1 MLNSKQRA
9 YLRSLA
15 NTMKPITQ
23 IGKDGVNE
31 RFLEQLDNMLDTR
44 ELVKVNIL
52 ETAGLDAKETA
63 NAICN
68 ALRAEYVQAIGFKFT
83 LYRKQLF
90 LEICSRKTFSKFKLL
105 FHNEITLVFNF
116 KYKNVWKQYSMR
128 FNTQ

>member
-83 LYRKQLF
+83 IYRKNQEDQKIF
-90 LEICSRKTFSKFKLL
+90 FPGQKVPAKKVEEGMTRKGKPTKRSR
-105 FHNEITLVFNF
+105 
-116 KYKNVWKQYSMR
+116 R
-128 FNTQ
+128 

>member
-90 LEICSRKTFSKFKLL
+90 LEICSRKTFSKLNLL
-105 FHNEITLVFNF
+105 FHNEITLVFNL
-116 KYKNVWKQYSMR
+116 KYKMYGNCIQ
-128 FNTQ
+128 

>member
-31 RFLEQLDNMLDTR
+31 RFLEQLDDMLNAR
-44 ELVKVNIL
+44 ELVKINIL

-83 LYRKQLF
+83 IYRKNLEEPKILF
-90 LEICSRKTFSKFKLL
+90 PGQVAKKKVQEEGTTKKGRPTKRSR
-105 FHNEITLVFNF
+105 
-116 KYKNVWKQYSMR
+116 R
-128 FNTQ
+128 

>member
-90 LEICSRKTFSKFKLL
+90 LEICSRKTFSKFNLL
-105 FHNEITLVFNF
+105 FLNEITLVFNL
-116 KYKNVWKQYSMR
+116 KYKMYGNCIQ
-128 FNTQ
+128 

>member
-23 IGKDGVNE
+23 IGKDGVTE
-31 RFLEQLDNMLDTR
+31 GFL

-83 LYRKQLF
+83 IYRKNLEEPKILF
-90 LEICSRKTFSKFKLL
+90 PGQVAKKKVQEEGTTKKGRPSKRSR
-105 FHNEITLVFNF
+105 
-116 KYKNVWKQYSMR
+116 R
-128 FNTQ
+128 

>member
-1 MLNSKQRA
+1 MHVEPTSAAHKNED
-9 YLRSLA
+9 
-15 NTMKPITQ
+15 Q

-83 LYRKQLF
+83 ILKKPRLN
-90 LEICSRKTFSKFKLL
+90 SKTKF
-105 FHNEITLVFNF
+105 H
-116 KYKNVWKQYSMR
+116 
-128 FNTQ
+128 